1 MCPDKFPE
9 AFRRFEKSDIDI
21 SDVRDSNDLI
31 RKFRYW
37 INRSTSDLQDKCLR
51 KEARRLGIPIS
62 PQRKITIY
70 APLPKPIIKPHITF
84 HTVKGKIREVR
95 RIPKGQKGAGRFVK
109 KS

>member
-37 INRSTSDLQDKCLR
+37 INRSTTPLQDECLR
-51 KEARRLGIPIS
+51 REAVKLGIELT

-70 APLPKPIIKPHITF
+70 APLSKPRIEKPHYTF
-84 HTVKGKIREVR
+84 HKVRGKKVRVK
-95 RIPKGQKGAGRFVK
+95 RIHGRFA
-109 KS
+109 